1 MPPKK
6 RNAGGRGSRG
16 SPAKGPT
23 VASCLATLGVDDPK
37 AAFSDAPNLDEQF
50 KIVKRFYHKAVLREH
65 PDKGGDREMFEEIQK
80 AFETLKATYQSR
92 AVSSFL
98 EHASTAAAFVF
109 AESTRPK
116 TTPSWEFYKAAAEE
130 EMPPYRVE
138 RAKTGRGHCEMSKP
152 KVKTHRCP
160 HVADAFLIPKDHV
173 RVGSLDL
180 QSGKYS
186 RWVHLECWRVP
197 VKVQQG
203 LPDDLQDKDAVAAAL
218 RSMNEIL
225 FEGFGD
231 LDDKARED
239 IVAHCADAT
248 KWARGRGRPKGS
260 KNIKPAAGNTA
271 AAAAA
276 TKPAARLA
284 STVPPDA
291 AHEII
296 TLLSD
301 DEEDEGE
308 AKSAAASAKR
318 KAPPMKAKPS
328 KRPKAEAKAV
338 AVPAPAEKKASS
350 SRALV
355 AQPAN
360 KPKAALTI
368 PRPGVG
374 LAVAGSLAGKTV
386 VLTGIF
392 PELGGGAGLDLGKA
406 RARAM
411 VESFGGRVTGSV
423 SGRTDFVLVGKE
435 PGMKKVSEGRSQPR
449 CALVNLQQMC
459 GVLNSGGAL
468 PAGDSEEAKR
478 LTADVHIT
486 SFSAGYRLKDGAN
499 GLALKASR
507 EELAFAAGVGP
518 GGVRVGQGKKKKAP
532 KLLPNKY
539 A

>member
-1 MPPKK
+1 M
-6 RNAGGRGSRG
+6 
-16 SPAKGPT
+16 
-23 VASCLATLGVDDPK
+23 L
-37 AAFSDAPNLDEQF
+37 F
-50 KIVKRFYHKAVLREH
+50 
-65 PDKGGDREMFEEIQK
+65 
-80 AFETLKATYQSR
+80 
-92 AVSSFL
+92 
-98 EHASTAAAFVF
+98 
-109 AESTRPK
+109 
-116 TTPSWEFYKAAAEE
+116 
-130 EMPPYRVE
+130 
-138 RAKTGRGHCEMSKP
+138 
-152 KVKTHRCP
+152 
-160 HVADAFLIPKDHV
+160 
-173 RVGSLDL
+173 
-180 QSGKYS
+180 
-186 RWVHLECWRVP
+186 
-197 VKVQQG
+197 
-203 LPDDLQDKDAVAAAL
+203 
-218 RSMNEIL
+218 RS
-225 FEGFGD
+225 
-231 LDDKARED
+231 
-239 IVAHCADAT
+239 
-248 KWARGRGRPKGS
+248 
-260 KNIKPAAGNTA
+260 
-271 AAAAA
+271 
-276 TKPAARLA
+276 
-284 STVPPDA
+284 
-291 AHEII
+291 
-296 TLLSD
+296 
-301 DEEDEGE
+301 
-308 AKSAAASAKR
+308 
-318 KAPPMKAKPS
+318 
-328 KRPKAEAKAV
+328 
-338 AVPAPAEKKASS
+338 ASS

-468 PAGDSEEAKR
+468 PVGDSEEAKR

-486 SFSAGYRLKDGAN
+486 SFSAGYGAN

-532 KLLPNKY
+532 KLLPNYKY